1 MSKKNSDQKI
11 IIKRLEELANL
22 INKHNFLYHTKDQ
35 PKITDDKYDKLVK
48 ENFELESKY
57 PELKLDK
64 SPSNKVGGKIQN
76 KFEKSNHLSP
86 MYSLANGFKEE
97 DLIEFDEKIKKF
109 LNLEINEKLE
119 YICEPKI
126 DGLSLNLTYKNGNL
140 ISAATRGDGK
150 IGEDVTKNIRN
161 IKNIPQQLKNGYP
174 DLIEIRGE
182 VFINKLDFEKINSY
196 LDEKNKFSNPRNAA
210 AGSLRQL
217 DYNISRSRPLKFL
230 AHGIGKSSKDFSEFD
245 KFYQNIEKFG
255 IKKNLLNLKSSN
267 LKSIYKFYKE
277 INNKRSSLDYDI
289 DGLVIK
295 LNNISKQRRLGI
307 VGKNPRWSI
316 ALKFSAEKA
325 MTLIK
330 DIDFQ
335 VGRTGSITPVARL
348 ESVNLGGVII
358 SNASLHNFDEIRKKD
373 ISIGDIVEIQ
383 RAGDVIPQVLRVAK
397 KNTQKNKTIDPP
409 KKCPVCGGKTFKE
422 EDEAV
427 LRCTN
432 IYGCYAQQISQI
444 IHFIGKKAFNI
455 DGLGEKQIKQFFD
468 LKLINNVFDIFI
480 LKKQKKII
488 ENLEGWGELSLS
500 NLIDSI
506 ENAKTINLDKFIYA
520 LGIRFIGEINAGILA
535 KELKTVGNFILTSQ
549 NPMTLLNIDGLGPKA
564 ISSIQNYFSYNQN
577 ISLIKNLSKIINIKD
592 YKILNSKNFFNGKS
606 IVFTGTLNSVSRDE
620 AKYMAKEVGAKILSS
635 ITKNTDYVIVGEKAG
650 SKAKKAIEL
659 NLKTFS
665 EEEYLKKINT

>member
-11 IIKRLEELANL
+11 IIKRLGELANL

-35 PKITDDKYDKLVK
+35 PKISDDKYDKLVK

-383 RAGDVIPQVLRVAK
+383 RAGDVIPQVLRVTK

-535 KELKTVGNFILTSQ
+535 KELKTVDNFILTSQ

-659 NLKTFS
+659 NIKTFS

>member
-11 IIKRLEELANL
+11 IIKRLGELANL

-35 PKITDDKYDKLVK
+35 PKISDDKYDKLVK

-535 KELKTVGNFILTSQ
+535 KELKTVDNFILTSQ

>member
-11 IIKRLEELANL
+11 IIKRLGELANL

-35 PKITDDKYDKLVK
+35 PKISDDKYDKLVK

-535 KELKTVGNFILTSQ
+535 KELKTVDNFILTSQ

-665 EEEYLKKINT
+665 EEEFLKKINT